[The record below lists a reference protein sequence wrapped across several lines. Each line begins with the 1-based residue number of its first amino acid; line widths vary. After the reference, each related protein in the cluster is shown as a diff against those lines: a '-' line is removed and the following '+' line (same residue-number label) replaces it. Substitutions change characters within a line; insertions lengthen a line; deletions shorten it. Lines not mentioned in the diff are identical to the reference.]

1 MEDSKGKIG
10 IKEFIAI
17 IILSIGTKLTD
28 DTTVILYKQ
37 IENAA
42 WMSPFVIGA
51 LSIIPIYLLIKVLNI
66 YESKNLADVI
76 NHLFGRFI
84 GFFILMIL
92 WLILFS
98 ALTIDSAVYTDI
110 ISTMY
115 FDKTPA
121 IMIYALLM
129 FVSAFGA
136 KKGIEHIGS
145 VAWSVIFW
153 IKFSLL
159 AALILTLMQGEYLFL
174 FPIFGNGVWDIVK
187 ESSYRTSINADFLY
201 LGLIYPYL
209 KSKKDFKKGTWI
221 ALLFIVTEVSISL
234 AAFVMLF
241 DYKGIQMMDF
251 PFHETIRYIQV
262 GFLENIETFFFPF
275 WLIASFI
282 RFSFY
287 LYMVAILF
295 GSLFTIKNFEHLL
308 PIIATLVV
316 FLGIIPENP
325 TFTIFNLRENLL
337 FITTPIFIF
346 LPCLLWAAAKFKG
359 DFKHEKTKASN

>member
-28 DTTVILYKQ
+28 DTTVILYKHM
-37 IENAA
+37 ENAA
-42 WMSPFVIGA
+42 WMSPIIICA
-51 LSIIPIYLLIKVLNI
+51 LSLIPIYLLIKVLSI
-66 YESKNLADVI
+66 YENKNLADVI
-76 NHLFGRFI
+76 THLFGRFF
-84 GFFILMIL
+84 GFFILSIL
-92 WLILFS
+92 WFILFF

-115 FDKTPA
+115 FDNTPA
-121 IMIYALLM
+121 IVIYALLIA
-129 FVSAFGA
+129 VSTYGA

-159 AALILTLMQGEYLFL
+159 AALILTLKQGEFLFL
-174 FPIFGNGVWDIVK
+174 FPIFGNGLWEVVK
-187 ESSYRTSINADFLY
+187 ESSLRSSINADFLY
-201 LGLIYPYL
+201 LGLIFPYL

-221 ALLFIVTEVSISL
+221 ALGIIMTELSFSL

-251 PFHETIRYIQV
+251 PFHETIRYIEV

-275 WLIASFI
+275 WLVASFI
-282 RFSFY
+282 RFAVY
-287 LYMVAILF
+287 LYLTAILF
-295 GSLFTIKNFEHLL
+295 GSLFSIKNFEHLI
-308 PIIATLVV
+308 PSIATLVV
-316 FLGIIPENP
+316 FLGMIPENP
-325 TFTIFNLRENLL
+325 TFAIFHLRENLL
-337 FITTPIFIF
+337 LFTTPIFIL
-346 LPCLLWAAAKFKG
+346 LPCLLWLAAKLKGEFKN
-359 DFKHEKTKASN
+359 EKTKASQ